1 MGRFLKKAKTA
12 EDRKIDDR
20 ATRDTVEAILNEI
33 ESRGVDAVHEYSRQ
47 FDKWDPDS
55 FVLSEDEIQECIAQV
70 CLLYTSPSPRDQRGS
85 RMPSSA

>member
-33 ESRGVDAVHEYSRQ
+33 ESRGEDAVREYSRQ

-55 FVLSEDEIQECIAQV
+55 FVLSEDEFKNV
-70 CLLYTSPSPRDQRGS
+70 
-85 RMPSSA
+85 